1 MNIQEIE
8 AIVIGILAEEL
19 AIDTREINL
28 YSTFIDLGADSLD
41 EMEIMIHLEK
51 KFHLNITDE
60 AATKLHDVRSLCMY
74 IEDKL
79 QEQLTQ

>member
-8 AIVIGILAEEL
+8 RIVTEILVDEL
-19 AIDTREINL
+19 AITRNEITL
-28 YSTFIDLGADSLD
+28 DSTLKNLGADSLD